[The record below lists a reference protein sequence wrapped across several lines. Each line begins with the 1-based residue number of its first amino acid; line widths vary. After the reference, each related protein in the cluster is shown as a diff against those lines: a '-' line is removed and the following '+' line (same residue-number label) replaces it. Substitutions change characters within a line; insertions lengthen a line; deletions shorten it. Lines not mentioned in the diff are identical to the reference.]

1 MADAV
6 RLMTASDKPWYAIDL
21 NADLGEDAGDD
32 AAMMDCVTSAN
43 ICCGAHA
50 GGPATLRA
58 TLALARGRSI
68 AAGAHPG
75 YPDRANFGRI
85 VMPMSPGRI
94 AQMVEAQ
101 VADAVAAA
109 EGLGI
114 RIRYVKPHGA
124 LYNLAARDRGVA
136 DAIAL
141 GIRAAG
147 PGLVYLGL
155 AGSVMLEAGR
165 ANNLRVA
172 AEAFADRAYRADGT
186 LLPRGE
192 PGAVLT
198 DAAEVAARA
207 LDMVKNRGVT
217 SVDGTRVALAF
228 DSLCLHGDTPG
239 AVAIA
244 RAVRAALQCAGV
256 ALRPFAGEAL

>member
-1 MADAV
+1 MSAPGTSV
-6 RLMTASDKPWYAIDL
+6 QAIDL

-58 TLALARGRSI
+58 TLALARAKGI

-85 VMPMSPGRI
+85 VLPMEHGEI
-94 AQMVEAQ
+94 ARTVEGQ
-101 VADAVAAA
+101 VADAIVAAK
-109 EGLGI
+109 GLGT

-124 LYNLAARDRGVA
+124 LYNLAARDRSVA
-136 DAIAL
+136 EAIAR
-141 GIRAAG
+141 GINAAG
-147 PGLVYLGL
+147 PGLVFLGL
-155 AGSVMLEAGR
+155 AGSDMLEAGR
-165 ANNLRVA
+165 THGLRVA

-186 LLPRGE
+186 LVPRGE

-207 LDMVKNRGVT
+207 VDMVRNRGVMA
-217 SVDGTRVALAF
+217 VDGTRVSLHF

-244 RAVRAALQCAGV
+244 RAVRAALLGADV
-256 ALRPFAGEAL
+256 ALRPFAGEAG